1 MNMTLAPAAAKF
13 LIGLA
18 IFAVLMALAF
28 TAPPALS

>member
-1 MNMTLAPAAAKF
+1 MNMSIPPAAAKL
-13 LIGLA
+13 LIGIA